1 MIAWFRA
8 DVDLTKK
15 SFMKKCYLSFNQ
27 APIWCGS
34 CWKNLK
40 CYIIVHRYLY
50 TNYLLLH
57 DFAMTF
63 FKRAWK
69 KTLLTLK
76 ISKRHRSHGR
86 EERRRLLQRRRYKVT
101 SRRRKTR
108 ETSVVNTAKYSECDN
123 FHEIFL
129 KISLSQFSSED
140 AASSMK
146 NEMKNLAKSVWLLI
160 LVLAS
165 AIEATSAS
173 KVSGLGQLK
182 VSLFQ
187 KISSIVSI
195 LPKMQKL
202 A

>member
-1 MIAWFRA
+1 MRQFSQ
-8 DVDLTKK
+8 D
-15 SFMKKCYLSFNQ
+15 
-27 APIWCGS
+27 
-34 CWKNLK
+34 
-40 CYIIVHRYLY
+40 
-50 TNYLLLH
+50 
-57 DFAMTF
+57 F
-63 FKRAWK
+63 FK
-69 KTLLTLK
+69 
-76 ISKRHRSHGR
+76 
-86 EERRRLLQRRRYKVT
+86 
-101 SRRRKTR
+101 
-108 ETSVVNTAKYSECDN
+108 
-123 FHEIFL
+123 IF
-129 KISLSQFSSED
+129 SQFSSED
-140 AASSMK
+140 ATSSMK